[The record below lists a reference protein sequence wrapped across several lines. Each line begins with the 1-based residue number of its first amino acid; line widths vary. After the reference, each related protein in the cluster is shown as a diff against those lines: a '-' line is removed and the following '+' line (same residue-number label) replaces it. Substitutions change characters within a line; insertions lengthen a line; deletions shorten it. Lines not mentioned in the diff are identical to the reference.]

1 MSEVLQ
7 EYTVASGRPLTVEG
21 DGSVLRG
28 VKLLGLSSKNGR
40 VYRPAALE
48 GAIPL
53 YEGAKVNVN
62 HPKGDPLSP
71 RDYQDRLG
79 SIRGVEFRPTEGLFG
94 DLHFNPKH
102 ALAEQLA
109 WDAAHASENLGLSHN
124 VVARTTRS
132 GDEVV
137 VEEILKVQSIDVV
150 ADPASTRGLFEHVA
164 GRHCPACPAVE
175 SVSPHPLPDK
185 PDSGTRRAQIAQ
197 VLVEFG
203 LPSVYDDRPAARK
216 LTSPLFLELLESAPS
231 LGDMRRLA
239 ADRAALLE
247 LGPLLESLH
256 APAQRHG
263 ARTALVRRFSFWGRR
278 PCRRREEFCERD

>member
-7 EYTVASGRPLTVEG
+7 EYIVASGRPLTVEG

-28 VKLLGLSSKNGR
+28 VKLLGLTSRNGR
-40 VYRPAALE
+40 IYRPAALE

-109 WDAAHASENLGLSHN
+109 WDAANASENLGLSHN
-124 VVARTTRS
+124 VVARTTRT
-132 GDEVV
+132 GDDVV

-150 ADPASTRGLFEHVA
+150 ADPASTRGLFEQQGEAAEPVQEETQRA
-164 GRHCPACPAVE
+164 
-175 SVSPHPLPDK
+175 
-185 PDSGTRRAQIAQ
+185 TRRSQIAQ

-216 LTSPLFLELLESAPS
+216 LTSPLFLELLETAPS

-239 ADRAALLE
+239 ADRAALVE
-247 LGPLLESLH
+247 LGPLLETLH
-256 APAQRHG
+256 QSTQRATAREQRWFDFAANRAEDAQSFVS
-263 ARTALVRRFSFWGRR
+263 AIRR
-278 PCRRREEFCERD
+278 

>member
-1 MSEVLQ
+1 MSETLQ
-7 EYTVASGRPLTVEG
+7 EFVLASARPLTVEA

-28 VKLLGLSSKNGR
+28 VKLLGLTSKNGR

-62 HPKGDPLSP
+62 HPKGNPLSP

-79 SIRGVEFRPTEGLFG
+79 SIRGVEFRPQEGLFG

-150 ADPASTRGLFEHVA
+150 ADPASTRGLFEHE
-164 GRHCPACPAVE
+164 GKTVE
-175 SVSPHPLPDK
+175 PMKESTQRES
-185 PDSGTRRAQIAQ
+185 RRSQIAQ

-239 ADRAALLE
+239 ADRAALME
-247 LGPLLESLH
+247 LGPLLESL
-256 APAQRHG
+256 APNRATAREQRWFDF
-263 ARTALVRRFSFWGRR
+263 AAERAEDAKSFVSAIKR
-278 PCRRREEFCERD
+278 

>member
-7 EYTVASGRPLTVEG
+7 EYIVASGRPLTVED
-21 DGSVLRG
+21 DGSVLRS
-28 VKLLGLSSKNGR
+28 VKLLGLTSRNGR

-79 SIRGVEFRPTEGLFG
+79 SIRGVEFRPQEGLFG

-132 GDEVV
+132 GEEVV

-150 ADPASTRGLFEHVA
+150 ADPASTRGLFEH
-164 GRHCPACPAVE
+164 E
-175 SVSPHPLPDK
+175 SAEPVK
-185 PDSGTRRAQIAQ
+185 ENTQAETRRSQIAQ

-216 LTSPLFLELLESAPS
+216 LTSPLFLGLLESAPS

-239 ADRAALLE
+239 ADRAALME
-247 LGPLLESLH
+247 LGPLLESL
-256 APAQRHG
+256 APPRATAREQRWFDFASDRAED
-263 ARTALVRRFSFWGRR
+263 ARSFVSAIRR
-278 PCRRREEFCERD
+278 

>member
-1 MSEVLQ
+1 MSEVIQ
-7 EYTVASGRPLTVEG
+7 EYIVANTRPLAVES

-28 VKLLGLSSKNGR
+28 VKLLGLTSKNGR
-40 VYRPAALE
+40 VYRPAALA

-62 HPKGDPLSP
+62 HPKGDPLTP

-79 SIRGVEFRPTEGLFG
+79 SIRGVEFRPQEGLFG

-124 VVARTTRS
+124 VVARTTRN

-150 ADPASTRGLFEHVA
+150 ADPASTCGLFEHEVA
-164 GRHCPACPAVE
+164 PPVKE
-175 SVSPHPLPDK
+175 SMARES
-185 PDSGTRRAQIAQ
+185 RRAQIAQ

-203 LPSVYDDRPAARK
+203 LPSVYDDRPAAKK
-216 LTSPLFLELLESAPS
+216 LTSPLFLELLETAPS

-247 LGPLLESLH
+247 LGPLLETI
-256 APAQRHG
+256 APQRAT
-263 ARTALVRRFSFWGRR
+263 AREQRWFDFGSDRAENAKSFVSAIKR
-278 PCRRREEFCERD
+278 